1 MPSFLDMSPGLI
13 FWTLINFTGFALI
26 IAKYA
31 WKPMMAGLKAREES
45 IRENIENAERVS
57 AEAVARLNE
66 SKAKIA
72 SAQAEMMTI
81 VREGKNQADAMLR
94 KAQDEAEHVKQ
105 HKIVEALS
113 EIEREKDEAIIALRA
128 EVSSMVID
136 ATEKLLGRTMQ
147 DEDQK
152 RLVESYVNDLSKN

>member
-13 FWTLINFTGFALI
+13 FWTLVNFCGFAFI
-26 IAKYA
+26 IAKFG
-31 WKPMMAGLKAREES
+31 WKPMMNGLKAREQS
-45 IRENIENAERVS
+45 IRESIENAERAS

-94 KAQDEAEHVKQ
+94 KAHDEAEHVKQ
-105 HKIVEALS
+105 HKIVEAQA
-113 EIEREKDEAIIALRA
+113 EIEREKDEAIKALRT
-128 EVSSMVID
+128 EVSSLVID

-147 DEDQK
+147 GEDQK
-152 RLVESYVNDLSKN
+152 RLVESYVNELSKN

>member
-1 MPSFLDMSPGLI
+1 MPAFLDMSPGLI
-13 FWTLINFTGFALI
+13 FWTLVNFCGFALI
-26 IAKYA
+26 LAKYA
-31 WKPMMAGLKAREES
+31 WKPMMSGLKAREAS
-45 IRENIENAERVS
+45 IRENLDNADRAS
-57 AEAVARLNE
+57 AEAIARLNE

-72 SAQAEMMTI
+72 SAQAEMMSI

-113 EIEREKDEAIIALRA
+113 EIEREKEVAIKALRA

-147 DEDQK
+147 GDDQK
-152 RLVESYVNDLSKN
+152 RLVESYVNDLNKN

>member
-13 FWTLINFTGFALI
+13 FWTLVNFCGFALI
-26 IAKYA
+26 IAKYG
-31 WKPMMAGLKAREES
+31 WKPMMNGLKARENS
-45 IRENIENAERVS
+45 IRENLENAASAS
-57 AEAVARLNE
+57 AEAVTRLNE

-94 KAQDEAEHVKQ
+94 KAHDEAEHLKQ
-105 HKIVEALS
+105 HKLVEAMS
-113 EIEREKDEAIIALRA
+113 EIEREKIEAIKTLRA

-147 DEDQK
+147 GEDQK
-152 RLVESYVNDLSKN
+152 RLVESYVNELSKN